1 MRRSLRPYERDQVR
15 GSWPRPRKDSA
26 TSQPGSPD
34 SPATA
39 PKPTRPPATPAIAGR
54 SAGSS
59 DDWPGMSTRYLII
72 LALITGL
79 VILAASAIQF
89 LLAR

>member
-1 MRRSLRPYERDQVR
+1 MNGIRFEGR
-15 GSWPRPRKDSA
+15 GHASSGSA

-39 PKPTRPPATPAIAGR
+39 PKPTRPPATPAIAAR
-54 SAGSS
+54 PARSS
-59 DDWPGMSTRYLII
+59 DDWHGMSTRYLII
-72 LALITGL
+72 IALITGL

-89 LLAR
+89 LIAR